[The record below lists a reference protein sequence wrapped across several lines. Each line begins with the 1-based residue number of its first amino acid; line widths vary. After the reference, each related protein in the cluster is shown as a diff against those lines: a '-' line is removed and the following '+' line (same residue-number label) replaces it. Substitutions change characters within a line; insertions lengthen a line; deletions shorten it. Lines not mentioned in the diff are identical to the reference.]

1 MTPVYV
7 LERKTTSEDLSLA
20 GVYWR
25 RLGIDAQ
32 VSLYLAAA
40 RALGFDAIGVL
51 YDALRKPDLLPLKA
65 TPVELRKYTK
75 PTKKDPVSRLYAN
88 QREVDE
94 TPDEYFRRCL
104 DAIKEDPE
112 RYFRRG
118 VITRLE
124 SELDEARADVWQTAT
139 AIRDARRLKV
149 FPRNADSCVQWSRVC
164 DYFAVCCGE
173 QSIDDPVLFA
183 KNEKKHVELDEAG
196 IGSAR
201 LGRAGPGEARQAEAR
216 EVLTQSSLRTY
227 RSCPRRYYY
236 RYELQMRPLR
246 AEAEPL
252 RAGKSVHAAL
262 ESWSKSGGDLEL
274 SLTCLDK
281 EDPYKYAKEAAM
293 VTGYH
298 ARWEKPVGVIA
309 VEKEWQMELVN
320 PETGAASRTFRLG
333 GKMDGVVEVAT
344 WAESSETR
352 TIEERGD

>member
-1 MTPVYV
+1 MTQVYV
-7 LERKTTSEDLSLA
+7 KEIKTTSEDLSLA

-40 RALGFDAIGVL
+40 RALGFDCVGIL
-51 YDALRKPDLLPLKA
+51 YDALRKPDLLPMKA

-88 QREVDE
+88 QRDTDE

-173 QSIDDPVLFA
+173 QSIDDPVLFR
-183 KNEKKHVELDEAG
+183 KNEKKHVELNTPDVIDTSHDDSVAVTQLE
-196 IGSAR
+196 
-201 LGRAGPGEARQAEAR
+201 L
-216 EVLTQSSLRTY
+216 LTQSSLRAY
-227 RSCPRRYYY
+227 RSCPRKYYY

-262 ESWSKSGGDLEL
+262 EAWSKSGGDLAL
-274 SLTCLDK
+274 ALTCLDK
-281 EDPYKYAKEAAM
+281 EDPYKYAKESAM

-298 ARWEKPVGVIA
+298 ARWEKPTGVIA

-333 GKMDGVVEVAT
+333 GKMDGVVEVTA
-344 WAESSETR
+344 
-352 TIEERGD
+352 

>member
-1 MTPVYV
+1 VAQTVYV

-25 RLGIDAQ
+25 RLGIDVQ
-32 VSLYLAAA
+32 VSIYIAAA
-40 RALGFDAIGVL
+40 RSLGYDAVAVL
-51 YDALRKPDLLPLKA
+51 YDALRKPAHRPM
-65 TPVELRKYTK
+65 TTK
-75 PTKKDPVSRLYAN
+75 N
-88 QREVDE
+88 E
-94 TPDEYFRRCL
+94 TPEAYGRRCL
-104 DAIKEDPE
+104 DAIIEQPE
-112 RYFRRG
+112 KFFRRG

-149 FPRNADSCVQWSRVC
+149 WPRNADSCIQWSRVC

-173 QSIDDPVLFA
+173 QSIDDPVLFR
-183 KNEKKHVELDEAG
+183 KNEKKHVELEADVVRG
-196 IGSAR
+196 LVEI
-201 LGRAGPGEARQAEAR
+201 LPGELPVMPRGGNVSATLEL
-216 EVLTQSSLRTY
+216 LTQSSLRTY
-227 RSCPRRYYY
+227 RSCPRKYFY
-236 RYELQMRPLR
+236 RYELQLRPLR

-274 SLTCLDK
+274 ALTCLDK

-298 ARWEKPVGVIA
+298 ARWEKPTGVIA

-333 GKMDGVVEVAT
+333 GKMDGVVEVG
-344 WAESSETR
+344 SEAV
-352 TIEERGD
+352 

>member
-25 RLGIDAQ
+25 RLGIDVQ
-32 VSLYLAAA
+32 VSIYLAAA
-40 RALGFDAIGVL
+40 RSLGYDATAVL
-51 YDALRKPDLLPLKA
+51 YDAIRKPDLLPLKA

-88 QREVDE
+88 QRESDE

-124 SELDEARADVWQTAT
+124 SELDEARADVWQTST
-139 AIRDARRLKV
+139 AIRDARRLRV
-149 FPRNADSCVQWSRVC
+149 FPRNADSCIQWSRVC

-173 QSIDDPVLFA
+173 QSIDDPVLFR
-183 KNEKKHVELDEAG
+183 KNEKKHVELDG
-196 IGSAR
+196 LSADMMTIWYPD
-201 LGRAGPGEARQAEAR
+201 GTSETKPDTR
-216 EVLTQSSLRTY
+216 ELLTQSSLRAY
-227 RSCPRRYYY
+227 RSCPRKYFY
-236 RYELQMRPLR
+236 RYELQMRPLK
-246 AEAEPL
+246 ADAEPL
-252 RAGKSVHAAL
+252 RQGKSVHAAL

-274 SLTCLDK
+274 ALTCLDK

-298 ARWEKPVGVIA
+298 ARWEKPTGVIA

-333 GKMDGVVEVAT
+333 GKMDGVVEVGA
-344 WAESSETR
+344 
-352 TIEERGD
+352 